1 MSAFPWTDCPVSTG
15 LGVRIQWNTHDTS
28 ILKEKSKNEIITKI
42 NSQLNIS
49 DIQRDFTEKEKK
61 SLLIIGL
68 KSCMADGK
76 IAKSELNTIFDLA
89 RYLSINKTDVNQLI
103 KKYRI

>member
-1 MSAFPWTDCPVSTG
+1 MLIAQADGIITADERAFINRLV
-15 LGVRIQWNTHDTS
+15 DTS